1 MAKTY
6 TYSQFALDV
15 IAVISGELEL
25 TQELAENIIDKA
37 NDLAVQQAK
46 KAEYAAT
53 HPSKSKAKG
62 ASEKTKAMAA
72 AIKGV
77 LTSEPMTAAEIASA
91 LGTDLTA
98 LQVANA
104 VKYID
109 GAVTSK
115 VVRETVSKTGLKSEK
130 FYTAYAL
137 A

>member
-6 TYSQFALDV
+6 TYAQFANDV
-15 IAVISGELEL
+15 IAVMNGEIEVTDEL
-25 TQELAENIIDKA
+25 RTLITDKA
-37 NDLAVQQAK
+37 NDLAVQQFK

-62 ASEKTKAMAA
+62 ASEKTKALAE

-77 LTSEPMTAAEIASA
+77 LTSKPMTASEIAVA
-91 LGTDLTA
+91 LNTDLTA

-109 GAVTSK
+109 KVASSK
-115 VVRETVSKTGLKSEK
+115 VVRETVGKNGLRSEK
-130 FYTAYAL
+130 LYTAYAI